1 MAFWPLLKFAR
12 YFSFMKKTV
21 YSIGFLFYVLSIIA
35 PSHGMK
41 NKTKPVIIGYVG
53 GFRGLIATDSIDAW
67 RLSHINYAFVDIKDN
82 RAWLHNEATDTVN
95 LRKLSE
101 LKKKNTDL
109 KILISIGGWSWSK
122 NFSDATLTDTSTR
135 NFALSAVDIVS
146 KYNLDGIDIDWEYPG
161 MIGDSNVYRPED
173 KHHYTALFKELR
185 EGLNN
190 LALTTQ
196 MKYYVT
202 TAVGGSQSY
211 IDHTEMDKVQ
221 QFADYIN
228 IMSYDYAGG
237 WDTISSHHT
246 NLYVSSG
253 DSNQYSAHRSIQA
266 FIAAGVPAAKIVIG
280 MAFYGKGWQMG
291 STDNNGLY
299 RKAVKSARG
308 GGFTYL
314 KDSLVNKNGYK
325 EYWDAVARAPYLFNA
340 EKKIFIS
347 YDNERSVKEKCK
359 YVKQHHLGGAM
370 FWEYNSDKKE
380 YLLKVIADKFKYV
393 NKND

>member
-1 MAFWPLLKFAR
+1 
-12 YFSFMKKTV
+12 MKKTIFNI
-21 YSIGFLFYVLSIIA
+21 SFLFCAAIMIA
-35 PSHGMK
+35 PSYFIK
-41 NKTKPVIIGYVG
+41 PKTKPVIICYVG
-53 GFRGLIATDSIDAW
+53 GFRGLIATDSIDVW

-101 LKKKNTDL
+101 LKKINPDL
-109 KILISIGGWSWSK
+109 KILISIGGWTWSK

-146 KYNLDGIDIDWEYPG
+146 KYKLDGIDIDWEYPG

-173 KHHYTALFKELR
+173 KQHYTALFKELR
-185 EGLNN
+185 EGLNS
-190 LALTTQ
+190 LGLTTR

-221 QFADYIN
+221 QYTDYIN

-237 WDTISSHHT
+237 WDPISGHHT

-253 DSNQYSAHRSIQA
+253 DSDQYSAHRSIQA
-266 FIAAGVPAAKIVIG
+266 FIAAGVPANKIVIG
-280 MAFYGKGWQMG
+280 MAFYGKGWQME

-299 RKAVKSARG
+299 RKALKSARG
-308 GGFTYL
+308 GGYTYL

-325 EYWDAVARAPYLFNA
+325 EYWDAKAKAPYLFNA

-359 YVKQHHLGGAM
+359 YVKQHHLRGAM
-370 FWEYNSDKKE
+370 FWEYNNDKKE
-380 YLLKVIADKFKYV
+380 YLLKVVADKFKYV
-393 NKND
+393 KK

>member
-1 MAFWPLLKFAR
+1 
-12 YFSFMKKTV
+12 MKKTV
-21 YSIGFLFYVLSIIA
+21 YSIGFLFYVLAIIA
-35 PSHGMK
+35 PLHQMK

-53 GFRGLIATDSIDAW
+53 GFRGLIATDSIDVW

-101 LKKKNTDL
+101 LKKKNPGL

-146 KYNLDGIDIDWEYPG
+146 KFNLDGIDIDWEYPG
-161 MIGDSNVYRPED
+161 MIGDGNMYRPED
-173 KHHYTALFKELR
+173 KQHYTALFKELR
-185 EGLNN
+185 ERLND
-190 LALTTQ
+190 LSRTTQ
-196 MKYYVT
+196 VKYYVT

-221 QFADYIN
+221 QYADYIN
-228 IMSYDYAGG
+228 VMSYDYAGG

-246 NLYVSSG
+246 NLYVSSA

-266 FIAAGVPAAKIVIG
+266 FIAAGVPVAKIVIG

-299 RKAVKSARG
+299 RRAIKSARG

-325 EYWDAVARAPYLFNA
+325 EYWDATAKAPYLFNA

-380 YLLKVIADKFKYV
+380 YLLKIIADKFKYV
-393 NKND
+393 KEHK

>member
-1 MAFWPLLKFAR
+1 
-12 YFSFMKKTV
+12 MKKT
-21 YSIGFLFYVLSIIA
+21 SFNIGFLVCAVIMVA
-35 PSHGMK
+35 PSYFLRPK
-41 NKTKPVIIGYVG
+41 AKPVIIGYVG
-53 GFRGLIATDSIDAW
+53 GFRGLIATDSIDVW

-101 LKKKNTDL
+101 LKKINPDL
-109 KILISIGGWSWSK
+109 KILISLGGWSWSK

-161 MIGDSNVYRPED
+161 MIGDSNIYRPED
-173 KHHYTALFKELR
+173 KQHYTTLFKELR
-185 EGLNN
+185 EGLND
-190 LALTTQ
+190 LSLTTQ

-221 QFADYIN
+221 QYADYIN

-237 WDTISSHHT
+237 WDAISGHHT

-266 FIAAGVPAAKIVIG
+266 FIAAGVPATKIVIG
-280 MAFYGKGWQMG
+280 MAFYGKGWQME

-299 RKAVKSARG
+299 RKALKSARG
-308 GGFTYL
+308 GGYTYL

-325 EYWDAVARAPYLFNA
+325 EYWDAKAKAPYLFNA
-340 EKKIFIS
+340 DKKIFIS

-370 FWEYNSDKKE
+370 FWEYNNDKKE

-393 NKND
+393 KENK